1 MHLAQLRR
9 DVLEPRENIVGPGPR
24 VVVDG
29 VRLLVHRQSMLQ
41 ETVRVFCGIIDE
53 FRCPML
59 LRRRRNRRLCRHAR

>member
-1 MHLAQLRR
+1 MDEGAAVMHLAQLRR

-41 ETVRVFCGIIDE
+41 ETYR
-53 FRCPML
+53 
-59 LRRRRNRRLCRHAR
+59 